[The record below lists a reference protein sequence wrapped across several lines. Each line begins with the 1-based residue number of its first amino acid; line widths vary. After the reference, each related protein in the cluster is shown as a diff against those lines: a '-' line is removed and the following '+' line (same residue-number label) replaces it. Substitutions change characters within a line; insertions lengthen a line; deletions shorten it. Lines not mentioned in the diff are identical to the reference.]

1 MAADVRDQ
9 QWLSRVSP
17 FLARVLEQQ
26 PDAITWQQG
35 RVQKPALEKY
45 QSQAQQTLANCQSE
59 IEAQRQLRLLRHR
72 WYAQLA
78 AADLTEELSL
88 AEMLAHLTETADVLI
103 NAAIQWLYPRFS
115 ERFGTPRTA
124 DGEPQPLLVIGMG
137 KLGGGELN
145 FSSDIDLIFAYP
157 EQGETDHP
165 RKPIE
170 TSVFFTKLVQGL
182 IQLLDTVTVD
192 GRVFRV
198 DLRLRPFGQS
208 GPLVASLPALE
219 HYYQEQGRDWER
231 YAMVKA
237 RLIRAPERYQKEL
250 MQLLRPFV
258 YRRYIDFSAIDA
270 LRKMKSLITQE
281 TRRQGV
287 RNNIKLG
294 PGGIREVE
302 FIVQSFQ
309 LIRGGQQ
316 RQLQTVS
323 LYQAYQALVDLELMK
338 VADVQELLAGYH
350 WLRRVEHA
358 LQQRND
364 EQTQVLPSYPDE
376 QRQIAQMLGCSW
388 DALVQKTDQHMQMI
402 HGHFQAVIGDPDA
415 EDEEAG
421 DLQILWQD
429 MVADETALEVLA
441 ERGLDADAVRQ
452 MWNSISE
459 LRQESRRRGSGP
471 RGRKALARL
480 VPILLEQLIR
490 ADDAVTST
498 ERVFAVLKQIMS
510 RTAYVELLLEN
521 IGARE
526 QLIKLCRAS
535 SWITKQLAQY
545 PILLDELIDP
555 SHLYQLPEL
564 TEYPALVGEYLLRIP
579 EQEQDLEAQMDALR
593 QARQALQLKVAAAD
607 VSGALP
613 LMKVSDHLSYLA
625 EAMISHVV
633 RLAWYQLTEKYGA
646 PPQRTFDDTGFAVLA
661 YGKLGGLELGY
672 GSDLDLV
679 FLTDVDYEGETAGPK
694 PIEVQQFYLRLAQR
708 ILHLFTT
715 RTLIGTL
722 YDVDMRLRPSGKSG
736 LLVTQLQ
743 TFDHYLAEDAWT
755 WEMQA
760 LVRARPVHGSPRV
773 REQLIALRKRHL
785 QRQREHAPLAQQVQD
800 MREKMRSHLL
810 KKTDSFDLKQGAGGI
825 TDIEF
830 FVQYLVLRY
839 SHEHPALAEYTDNIR
854 ILEAAQQVGLLS
866 PKDAQQFIDT
876 YIDLREIV
884 HRLALDDRESVTD
897 ADFTV
902 ARDFVRAHWAR
913 WLDSTSEN

>member
-1 MAADVRDQ
+1 MSNPVRDPK
-9 QWLSRVSP
+9 WLCQVSP
-17 FLARVLEQQ
+17 FIERTLEQQ
-26 PDAITWQQG
+26 PDAIQWDQG
-35 RVQKPALEKY
+35 RAYPPTVESYRLEL
-45 QSQAQQTLANCQSE
+45 SRTLQDCENE
-59 IEAQRQLRLLRHR
+59 TDAQRSLRRLRQR

-78 AADLTEELSL
+78 AADLTGTITIES
-88 AEMLAHLTETADVLI
+88 MLLHLTETADAFI
-103 NAAIQWLYPRFS
+103 EAAVAWLYPRFA
-115 ERFGTPRTA
+115 ERFGTPRDSNGDA
-124 DGEPQPLLVIGMG
+124 QPLLVIGMG

-157 EQGETDHP
+157 EQGETDHA

-170 TSVFFTKLVQGL
+170 ISVFFTKLVQGV
-182 IQLLDTVTVD
+182 IHLLDTLTVD

-208 GPLVASLPALE
+208 GPLVASLDALE

-237 RLIRAPERYQKEL
+237 RLIGAPERYRSEL

-302 FIVQSFQ
+302 FIAQSFQ

-323 LYQAYQALVDLELMK
+323 LYQAYQALVELELLEEPS
-338 VADVQELLAGYH
+338 AHQLLAAYA
-350 WLRRVEHA
+350 WLRRLEHA
-358 LQQRND
+358 LQMRND
-364 EQTQVLPSYPDE
+364 EQTQTLPTEPAD
-376 QRQIAQMLGCSW
+376 QQQIAQMLGMTW
-388 DALVQKTDQHMQMI
+388 NEITARTEAEMTVI
-402 HGHFQAVIGDPDA
+402 HTHFQRVIGDPDA
-415 EDEEAG
+415 EDDEAG
-421 DLQILWQD
+421 ELQILWQD
-429 MVADETALEVLA
+429 MVEDSAALEIIT
-441 ERGLDADAVRQ
+441 ERGLVLDEAAYIWASVK
-452 MWNSISE
+452 E
-459 LRQESRRRGSGP
+459 LRQESHRRGSGP

-490 ADDAVTST
+490 ADDAKNST
-498 ERVFAVLKQIMS
+498 ERVFTVLKQIMS

-535 SWITKQLAQY
+535 SWITKQLSHY

-564 TEYPALVGEYLLRIP
+564 SEYPALVGEYLLRIP

-625 EAMISHVV
+625 EAMIAHVV
-633 RLAWYQLTEKYGA
+633 RLAWYQLAEKYGS
-646 PPQRTFDDTGFAVLA
+646 PPGRTFEDTGFAVLA

-679 FLTDVDYEGETAGPK
+679 FLTDVEYEGDTDGPK

-722 YDVDMRLRPSGKSG
+722 YDIDMRLRPSGKSG
-736 LLVTQLQ
+736 LLVTQVK
-743 TFDHYLAEDAWT
+743 TFDKYLTEDAWT
-755 WEMQA
+755 WELQA
-760 LVRARPVHGSPRV
+760 LVRARPVYGEPNLRN
-773 REQLIALRKRHL
+773 RLMALRAGHVQKSRD
-785 QRQREHAPLAQQVQD
+785 PLKLTQHVLE
-800 MREKMRSHLL
+800 MREKMRNHLI
-810 KKTDSFDLKQGAGGI
+810 KATDAFDLKQGAGGI

-830 FVQYLVLRY
+830 LVQYLVLKFANEY
-839 SHEHPALAEYTDNIR
+839 PTLAQYTDNIR
-854 ILEAAQQVGLLS
+854 ILEAAEQAGLLTATE
-866 PKDAQQFIDT
+866 AQQLIT
-876 YIDLREIV
+876 AYINLRETV
-884 HRLALDDRESVTD
+884 HRLALDDRESVTHT
-897 ADFTV
+897 DFSASRTIV
-902 ARDFVRAHWAR
+902 QEQWSR
-913 WLDSTSEN
+913 WLLHDHD

>member
-1 MAADVRDQ
+1 MAADVRDR
-9 QWLSRVSP
+9 QWLSQVSP
-17 FLARVLEQQ
+17 FLKRVLEQQ
-26 PDAITWQQG
+26 PDAITWHHG
-35 RVQKPALEKY
+35 RIEKPELESY
-45 QSQAQQTLANCQSE
+45 QNQAQQALVNCQSE
-59 IEAQRQLRLLRHR
+59 IEAQQQLRLLRHR

-78 AADLTEELSL
+78 AADITDELSL

-103 NAAIQWLYPRFS
+103 DAAIQWLYPRFTD
-115 ERFGTPRTA
+115 RFGTPRTA
-124 DGEPQPLLVIGMG
+124 DGESQPLLVIGMG

-145 FSSDIDLIFAYP
+145 FSSDIDLIFAFP

-182 IQLLDTVTVD
+182 IHLLDTVTVD

-250 MQLLRPFV
+250 LQLLRPFV

-323 LYQAYQALVDLELMK
+323 LHQAYQAVIDLELMTA
-338 VADVQELLAGYH
+338 ADVQELLAGYH

-364 EQTQVLPSYPDE
+364 EQTQVLPSDSDE
-376 QRQIAQMLGCSW
+376 QQQIAQMLGCSW
-388 DALVQKTDQHMQMI
+388 EALLQQTDHHMQII

-441 ERGLDADAVRQ
+441 DRGLDADSVRQ
-452 MWNSISE
+452 IWASTSE

-633 RLAWYQLTEKYGA
+633 RLAWHQLTEKYGA

-679 FLTDVDYEGETAGPK
+679 FLTDVDYEGETTGPK

-715 RTLIGTL
+715 RSLIGTL
-722 YDVDMRLRPSGKSG
+722 YEVDMRLRPSGKSG
-736 LLVTQLQ
+736 LLVTQIQ

-810 KKTDSFDLKQGAGGI
+810 KKTDAFDLKQGAGGI

-866 PKDAQQFIDT
+866 PEDAQQFIDT

-897 ADFTV
+897 ADFSA
-902 ARDFVRAHWAR
+902 ARDFVRAHWAK
-913 WLDSTSEN
+913 WLESTSQN